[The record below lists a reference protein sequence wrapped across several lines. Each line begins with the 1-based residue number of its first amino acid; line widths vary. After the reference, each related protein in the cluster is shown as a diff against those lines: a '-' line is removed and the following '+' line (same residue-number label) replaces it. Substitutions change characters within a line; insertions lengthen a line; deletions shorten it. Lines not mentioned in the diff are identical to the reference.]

1 MGNKRHRRNV
11 TLLAT
16 ILGLTS
22 VVSSGQHRAS
32 AQTVGF
38 NARIVATT
46 FGEPPPSVT
55 GIDVVLRCFQNGNIA
70 AETTQSLSL
79 AFGAEETLVGAIP
92 NAPSTSCRVSGT
104 LVGADAANGETLVA
118 VRSQNGTPPQ
128 MSFAGFAPQMESGY
142 VPLTQSTNFIL
153 TGVYRGSFVV
163 GVSADSVS
171 PTGEPFDI
179 SVACD
184 QAGPKDVFPLKPG
197 ERRVYRLPTGS
208 NCLVTQVQS
217 RGAIATYAD
226 TSGENLTDGRVRIG
240 RTVSGCPAPE
250 SVEILNTIC
259 SVGVLI
265 TNRVDPAS
273 TTTTTTSTTT
283 STTTTTTTS
292 STTTTTTTV
301 VPTSIQVVPVTPN
314 TVSPAATVAPAA
326 TTTPPT
332 TTTTARP
339 RTLDPVPV
347 AISPT
352 TTASAV
358 IPTTIATAAKP
369 KPKIRVRILEGL
381 KPGSVFT
388 IRNSSGVV
396 VTKGVVTAT
405 GTARVE
411 FPGPGTYRCRL
422 IRKSGRADKVSI
434 TIKP

>member
-22 VVSSGQHRAS
+22 VVSTGQHRAS

-46 FGEPPPSVT
+46 FGEPPASVT

-79 AFGAEETLVGAIP
+79 SFGAEQTLVGAIP

-142 VPLTQSTNFIL
+142 VPLTQATNFIL
-153 TGVYRGSFVV
+153 SGVYRGPFVV

-208 NCLVTQVQS
+208 NCLATQVQS

-240 RTVSGCPAPE
+240 RTVSGCPVPE

-265 TNRVDPAS
+265 TNKVDPAS

-283 STTTTTTTS
+283 TTTTTS
-292 STTTTTTTV
+292 TTTTV

-358 IPTTIATAAKP
+358 TPTTTATAAKP

-381 KPGSVFT
+381 KPGSAFT

-411 FPGPGTYRCRL
+411 FSGPGTYRCRL
-422 IRKSGRADKVSI
+422 IRRSGRADTVSI